1 MRLSTVAFASVFFES
16 SSFEPSSLS
25 LRYAFCVHHAASFHQ
40 FFHKAFAPAGKRS
53 VLDANL
59 NNTLK
64 CKHRMGEKNRE
75 REFVCVS

>member
-1 MRLSTVAFASVFFES
+1 
-16 SSFEPSSLS
+16 
-25 LRYAFCVHHAASFHQ
+25 
-40 FFHKAFAPAGKRS
+40 

-75 REFVCVS
+75 REFVCVSSLLQCGAKLRR